1 MKHLNEAEF
10 VALLEG
16 QISET
21 RARHADGCAECRKKA
36 DDLRLVLRDVL
47 SDRQPPEPS
56 PLFWDHFAVRVAD
69 AVREDPS
76 PSLLDWLRRPAATW
90 MVTASAALLVVVLF
104 AWRTT
109 HAPAPV
115 RTPPV
120 LTGTPADAGTSA
132 AANAA
137 TATGAGTA
145 ANAGLPAGAADDINV
160 ELDEAWAVVRAAVDG
175 LEWEDAY
182 QAGISARPGSAER
195 VALELS
201 GEERVELAR
210 LIEGA
215 LKRSGA

>member
-21 RARHADGCAECRKKA
+21 RARHADGCAECRTKA

-69 AVREDPS
+69 AVREDPG

-90 MVTASAALLVVVLF
+90 MLTASAALLVVVLF

-132 AANAA
+132 AANA
-137 TATGAGTA
+137 GTA
-145 ANAGLPAGAADDINV
+145 AGAVDDINV

-215 LKRSGA
+215 LKRSGT

>member
-16 QISET
+16 QIPEN
-21 RARHADGCAECRKKA
+21 RARHADGCVECRTKA
-36 DDLRLVLRDVL
+36 DDLRLALTDVL
-47 SDRQPPEPS
+47 SDREPPEPS

-69 AVREDPS
+69 AVREDPR
-76 PSLLDWLRRPAATW
+76 PSALDRLRRPAAAW
-90 MVTASAALLVVVLF
+90 MLTASSALLVMVLF
-104 AWRTT
+104 TWRTT
-109 HAPAPV
+109 HAPSPV

-120 LTGTPADAGTSA
+120 FTGVPADSGSSA
-132 AANAA
+132 AA
-137 TATGAGTA
+137 AGPEDPDTA
-145 ANAGLPAGAADDINV
+145 ANPDDV
-160 ELDEAWAVVRAAVDG
+160 ELDEAWAVVRAAVEG
-175 LEWEDAY
+175 LEWEDAH

-195 VALELS
+195 MALELS